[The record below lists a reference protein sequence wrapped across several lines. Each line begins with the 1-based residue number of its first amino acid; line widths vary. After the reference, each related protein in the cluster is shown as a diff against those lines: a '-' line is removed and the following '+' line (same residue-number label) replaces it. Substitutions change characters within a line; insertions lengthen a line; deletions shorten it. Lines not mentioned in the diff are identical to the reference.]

1 MNAKK
6 QQKNKHRELE
16 RVYDTNYNFYTNII
30 SKCFMIPKH
39 LIRTIYKP
47 Y

>member
-1 MNAKK
+1 MKANK
-6 QQKNKHRELE
+6 QNKHRELE
-16 RVYDTNYNFYTNII
+16 RVYDTNYNFYTNILI